1 MTRRHDTSVQEK
13 PRSPEAP
20 AEARPAETEPTGER
34 FHPGFWI
41 ALTLW
46 LIGMVLV
53 VFYELIA
60 LVWKS

>member
-13 PRSPEAP
+13 PRSSEPP
-20 AEARPAETEPTGER
+20 AEERSEEPEVSGQR

-41 ALTLW
+41 ALSLW
-46 LIGMVLV
+46 LIGMILA